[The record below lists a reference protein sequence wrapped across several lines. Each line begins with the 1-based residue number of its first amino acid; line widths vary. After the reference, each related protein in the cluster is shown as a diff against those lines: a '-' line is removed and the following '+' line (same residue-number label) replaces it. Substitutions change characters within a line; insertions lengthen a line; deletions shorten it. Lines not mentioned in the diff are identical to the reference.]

1 MRRAPYVAVFLV
13 AFCCGGVVNAARIDG
28 SVYIMPIESE
38 TFTSWGAV
46 RYFNDLNV
54 VEETAIL
61 DGEHSVAGPG
71 VMHVKAVFGAGV
83 YSYALE
89 GPAQAGACYTPGL
102 TASADPPG
110 FLPYKQGT
118 WSGGIRCRRAGP
130 IEISALCPLIL
141 DLNGDG
147 VHTTGLESPVL
158 FWTFSGVKTYSG
170 WTNPGTH
177 EAFLWINTELDLSV
191 DEAELFGSR
200 MPSPEG
206 GLHRNGFQALEKY
219 DTASLGGNGDGRI
232 TAADQVWW
240 RLRLWNDRNHDGKAD
255 LFEVSLPSMHRIVA
269 LNLARVH
276 HYYSPY
282 ANGNGLMLV
291 GSYVRRT
298 GFNQYEE
305 REMVDIGFT
314 YANH

>member
-1 MRRAPYVAVFLV
+1 MTFLRVFSALV
-13 AFCCGGVVNAARIDG
+13 IVVSVNAAHAEFVDG
-28 SVYIMPIESE
+28 SVYLLPIDSQYSSVGE
-38 TFTSWGAV
+38 AK
-46 RYFNDLNV
+46 YYNDLQQ
-54 VEETAIL
+54 AIPGVFL
-61 DGEHSVAGPG
+61 SGEHSVLHPG
-71 VMHVKAVFGAGV
+71 VANVKSISAIGA
-83 YSYALE
+83 YSYTLQGSA
-89 GPAQAGACYTPGL
+89 TPGVCYDTTMRVVGEL
-102 TASADPPG
+102 PPNHPRKERTFTG
-110 FLPYKQGT
+110 AT
-118 WSGGIRCRRAGP
+118 RCARAGP
-130 IEISALCPLIL
+130 IEISQLCPLIL

-158 FWTFSGVKTYSG
+158 FWTFNGVKTYSG
-170 WTNPGTH
+170 WTDPTTQ
-177 EAFLWINTELDLSV
+177 EAFLWINSELDLSI

-200 MPSPEG
+200 MPSPTG
-206 GLHRNGFQALEKY
+206 ALHLNGFQALEKY

-276 HYYSPY
+276 NYSSPY

-305 REMVDIGFT
+305 REMVDIYFT